1 MEFIPNY
8 SKRTVPKTETPS
20 VDKFV
25 SPTFET
31 NMDKDTIGV
40 YIWPWCWVS
49 EQVDFQVP

>member
-8 SKRTVPKTETPS
+8 VANELYQKLKHLQLTNL
-20 VDKFV
+20 
-25 SPTFET
+25 T